1 MTEQTLTV
9 GRWRGPYRPRGRGPR
24 PVAAAL
30 CALVIGNAGAVLW
43 LWLQGGAVRLATV
56 SPGGLLISSGRFAA
70 LIGTYLVLI
79 QVVMMTRVPWLER
92 VVGFDRLTVWHRR
105 NGMLAVGLVLLHAP
119 LTVVGRAL
127 ILHKSLGG
135 EIGSLYGTRPGLVTG
150 TVGAGVLILV
160 VLSSLLIVRRKL
172 RYETWYLVHLLVYA
186 GVLLAYFHQVQTGN
200 EFAAHPVQ
208 RGYWDALYILVA
220 LLLLRYRVLAPV
232 LRFWRHRLH
241 VVEVRRES
249 ARIVSIYMEGRQL
262 ERLGGRGGQFFL
274 WRFLT
279 KSRWWQA
286 HPFSLSAAPDGST
299 LRITV
304 KDVGDFTKLIGEIK
318 PGTRV
323 LADGPYGRTFAPVA
337 GGRAVALIAGGI
349 GITPLRAMLDEL
361 IARDVPVTL
370 IHRVMEEEELVLRS
384 ELAGYERDGRLVVI
398 NVVGDRFAP
407 GAESLLSGEHLL
419 ELIPDLPDREIF
431 LCGPPGMMRHVH
443 GCLAALRIPARQVHS
458 ERFALAAERTRIP
471 SRRPGG

>member
-1 MTEQTLTV
+1 MA
-9 GRWRGPYRPRGRGPR
+9 GRWRSRYRPREREPS
-24 PVAAAL
+24 PAAAAL
-30 CALVIGNAGAVLW
+30 GALVLGNAAAVLW
-43 LWLQGGAVRLATV
+43 LWLHGGAATLATV
-56 SPGGLLISSGRFAA
+56 SPGGLLISLGRLAA
-70 LIGTYLVLI
+70 LVGTYLILI
-79 QVVMMTRVPWLER
+79 QVAMMARVPWLER
-92 VVGFDRLTVWHRR
+92 VIGFDRLTVVHRR
-105 NGMLAVGLVLLHAP
+105 NGMLAVGLVLAHAP

-127 ILHKSLGG
+127 ILHRSLGA
-135 EIGSLYGTRPGLVTG
+135 EISSLYGTRPALVTS
-150 TVGAGVLILV
+150 TIGAGVLICV
-160 VLSSLLIVRRKL
+160 VLTSMLIVRRQL
-172 RYETWYLVHLLVYA
+172 RYEAWYLVHLLVYA
-186 GVLLAYFHQVQTGN
+186 GVLLTYFHQVQTGN
-200 EFAAHPVQ
+200 EFAAHSVQ
-208 RGYWDALYILVA
+208 RGYWDALYVLAA

-249 ARIVSIYMEGRQL
+249 PRVVSIYIEGRHL
-262 ERLGGRGGQFFL
+262 DRLGGRGGQFFL

-279 KSRWWQA
+279 RSRWWQA
-286 HPFSLSAAPDGST
+286 HPFSLSAAPDGSS

-304 KDVGDFTKLIGEIK
+304 KDVGDFTKLIGELR

-370 IHRVMEEEELVLRS
+370 IHRVVDEEELVLRS
-384 ELAGYERDGRLVVI
+384 ELAEYQRDGRLVVV
-398 NVVGDRFAP
+398 NVVGDRSAP
-407 GAESLLSGEHLL
+407 GGAHLLSSEHLV
-419 ELIPDLPDREIF
+419 ELIPDLSGRDIF
-431 LCGPPGMMRHVH
+431 LCGPPGMMRHVNAS
-443 GCLAALRIPARQVHS
+443 LAALRIPARQVHS